1 MNLTQESLEKQLWK
15 QRQQLE
21 AKLKEQ
27 SEQLETKMNE
37 QSEQLEAKLEQHQC
51 EQFQEAIILLSK
63 VYTLY
68 FTKIIISI
76 LSRSPPQGG
85 NWS

>member
-1 MNLTQESLEKQLWK
+1 VNPIQESLEKQLQK

-37 QSEQLEAKLEQHQC
+37 QSEQLEAKIKQHQR
-51 EQFQEAIILLSK
+51 EQLQEAIIQLSK
-63 VYTLY
+63 VYTVY
-68 FTKIIISI
+68 FSKMHITVKF
-76 LSRSPPQGG
+76 
-85 NWS
+85 